1 MLAYAILTALKLET
15 GIRPFME
22 TRHLGTIHVLPHYCY
37 VIFDTLPL
45 CRQTSSIGKPQK
57 LRSLGQKFA

>member
-45 CRQTSSIGKPQK
+45 CRQTSTTVWK
-57 LRSLGQKFA
+57 SLIETLIVL